1 MATDGTILVGK
12 STKPEELV
20 LRLANRHGLITGA
33 TGTGKTVT
41 LQVLAEGFSAAGVPV
56 FAADIKG
63 DLSGIAAMGE
73 AKDAFVKRAKDMGF
87 EYKPDRFPVVFWDLF
102 GEQGHPIRATVLEMG
117 PLLMA
122 RLLELNDTQ
131 EGVLN
136 IAFRIADEHQLP
148 LIDMKDLRLVLNE
161 MTKADGLK
169 PFAMQ
174 FGNVADATVG
184 SILRQLLVLE
194 NQGATK
200 FFGEP
205 ALQIHDFMRTD
216 ASGRGVVNVLAADK
230 LMGSPR
236 LYATFLLWML
246 SELFEELPEVG
257 DPDKPKLVFFFDEA
271 HLLFNNAPKPLL
283 EAVEQVVRLIRSKGV
298 GIYFVTQNP
307 LDVPDTVLAQLGNR
321 VQHALR
327 AFTPRD
333 QKAVKAA
340 ATTFRPNP
348 KLNTERVITELGVGE
363 ALVSM
368 LEGKGVP
375 EIVQRTLIRP
385 PAARVG
391 PVTPQE
397 RAAVVAASPL
407 RDKYTTTIDNESA
420 YEILTKRRG
429 LQPGGAAGQGGG
441 QAQTAPGQAPQQ
453 PAPQGSSGGGMLGE
467 ILGSVL
473 GGGSSSGRGRT
484 RMSTTERVINNM
496 AGSAARTIGTQLG
509 KAILRGVLGSLT
521 K

>member
-1 MATDGTILVGK
+1 MADAGSILVGK
-12 STKPEELV
+12 SGKPEV
-20 LRLANRHGLITGA
+20 LNLKLANRHGLITGA

-56 FAADIKG
+56 FAADVKG
-63 DLSGIAAMGE
+63 DLSGVAALGE
-73 AKDAFVKRAKDMGF
+73 PKEHFVKRAKDMG
-87 EYKPDRFPVVFWDLF
+87 YAYVPDQFPVVFWDLF
-102 GEQGHPIRATVLEMG
+102 GDQGHQVRTTVLEMG

-136 IAFRIADEHQLP
+136 IAFRIADEQQLP
-148 LIDMKDLRLVLNE
+148 LIDMKDLRLLLNE
-161 MTKADGLK
+161 LTKQDGLK
-169 PFAMQ
+169 PMALQ
-174 FGNVADATVG
+174 YGNVADATVG

-205 ALQIHDFMRTD
+205 SLAITDLIQIED
-216 ASGRGVVNVLAADK
+216 GRGVINVLAADK

-236 LYATFLLWML
+236 LYATFLLWLL
-246 SELFEELPEVG
+246 SELFEQLPEVG
-257 DPDKPKLVFFFDEA
+257 DPEKPKLVFFFDEA
-271 HLLFNNAPKPLL
+271 HLLFNNAPKALL

-340 ATTFRPNP
+340 ATTFRQNP
-348 KLNTERVITELGVGE
+348 KLKTEEVITQLGVGE

-368 LEGKGVP
+368 LEGKGIP
-375 EIVQRTLIRP
+375 EIVERALIRP
-385 PAARVG
+385 PQARVG
-391 PVTPQE
+391 PLTPQE
-397 RAAVVAASPL
+397 RQMVISSSPM
-407 RDKYTTTIDNESA
+407 RGRYERTVDGESA
-420 YEILTKRRG
+420 YEILMRRRQ
-429 LQPGGAAGQGGG
+429 LA
-441 QAQTAPGQAPQQ
+441 QAQAGEAAASPAPGRPAPAPQQ
-453 PAPQGSSGGGMLGE
+453 APAGGDDIFGS
-467 ILGSVL
+467 ILGSIL
-473 GGGSSSGRGRT
+473 GGGSGGTRRGRMT
-484 RMSTTERVINNM
+484 VTERVINN
-496 AGSAARTIGTQLG
+496 AASSAARTVGNQLG
-509 KAILRGVLGSLT
+509 KAILRGVLGSL

>member
-1 MATDGTILVGK
+1 MADDGTIFVGK
-12 STKPEELV
+12 SDKPEV
-20 LRLANRHGLITGA
+20 LTLKLANRHGLITGA

-63 DLSGIAAMGE
+63 DLSGVAAPGE
-73 AKDAFVKRAKDMGF
+73 AKPAFVSRAKDMG
-87 EYKPDRFPVVFWDLF
+87 YDYQPDQFPAVFWDLF
-102 GEQGHPIRATVLEMG
+102 GQQGHPIRATVLEMG

-136 IAFRIADEHQLP
+136 IAFRLADEQHLP
-148 LIDMKDLRLVLNE
+148 LIDMKDLRLLLNE
-161 MTKADGLK
+161 MTKDDGLK

-174 FGNVADATVG
+174 YGNVADATVG

-205 ALQIHDFMRTD
+205 ALDINDFMKID
-216 ASGRGVVNVLAADK
+216 SDGRGIINVLAADK
-230 LMGSPR
+230 LMASPR
-236 LYATFLLWML
+236 LYATFLLWLL
-246 SELFEELPEVG
+246 SELFEQLPEVG
-257 DPDKPKLVFFFDEA
+257 DPEKPKLVFFFDEA

-348 KLNTERVITELGVGE
+348 KLNTEQVITQLGVGE

-375 EIVQRTLIRP
+375 EIVSRTLIKP

-391 PVTPQE
+391 PVTPAE
-397 RAAVVAASPL
+397 RQQVIASSPL
-407 RDKYTTTIDNESA
+407 RGRYETTVDSESA
-420 YEILTKRRG
+420 YEILMKRRQ
-429 LQPGGAAGQGGG
+429 LQVPTQAPAPAPGQGGTV
-441 QAQTAPGQAPQQ
+441 QTGQAPQE
-453 PAPQGSSGGGMLGE
+453 ASSSGGLGGILGG
-467 ILGSVL
+467 ILGSIT
-473 GGGSSSGRGRT
+473 GGGGGGGGRGR
-484 RMSTTERVINNM
+484 MSVTERVIAN
-496 AGSAARTIGTQLG
+496 AASSAARTVGTQIG